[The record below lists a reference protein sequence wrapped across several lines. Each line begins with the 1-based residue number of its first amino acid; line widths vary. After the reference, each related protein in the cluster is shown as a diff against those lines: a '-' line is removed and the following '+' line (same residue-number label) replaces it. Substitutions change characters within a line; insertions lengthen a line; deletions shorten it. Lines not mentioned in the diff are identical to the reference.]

1 MLQSRLADCTV
12 LSYIP
17 AEDYRGALE
26 SFLVEK
32 KISIFTSL
40 VNIYG
45 APNHF
50 CLYCK
55 FSWITLVL
63 CCMTS
68 LKLPGHNPGKRLLN
82 TTTKRP
88 PGPQGSIKLIIKN
101 WNIKQGEIVL
111 FYWCLTISSSLLCH
125 LKIERSS
132 SFTMKWCRSR
142 YWFCSMWN
150 PWVPD

>member
-1 MLQSRLADCTV
+1 MLWSRLADCAV
-12 LSYIP
+12 LSYTP
-17 AEDYRGALE
+17 AEDYHGALE
-26 SFLVEK
+26 SSLLEK
-32 KISIFTSL
+32 KISISTSL

-63 CCMTS
+63 GCRTA
-68 LKLPGHNPGKRLLN
+68 LKLPGRNPGKRLLN

-88 PGPQGSIKLIIKN
+88 LDPQGSIKLIVKN

-111 FYWCLTISSSLLCH
+111 FYWCLRMLSSLLCH
-125 LKIERSS
+125 LKIEWSS
-132 SFTMKWCRSR
+132 SFTMKWCKSR
-142 YWFCSMWN
+142 YWFCSMWHPLIPN
-150 PWVPD
+150 